1 MVAQPEPY
9 NQVSNEDTTF
19 DELNL
24 MQEEEDNDAEPYQ
37 TDKLIYDP
45 DEINIFTREP
55 TIEQLL
61 RRINEEALDL
71 APDFQRHANIW
82 KDDAKSRLIE
92 SLLIR
97 IPLPAFYIDA
107 TDEDKWLV
115 VDGLQRLS
123 ALKQF
128 MSDKTLRLCGLE
140 YLTNLEGKTYDEIE
154 RRYQR
159 RIEETQ
165 VTVYLIE
172 KGTPPEVKY
181 NIFKRINTGGL
192 PMTPQE
198 LRHALNPGKATK
210 FLAQLATSNEF
221 QQVTKLSKLR
231 KMRMDDR
238 EFILGFLAFTLT
250 SYKNSQSEK
259 RNLFLSK
266 ALSKVNNMSEQ
277 ELQVI
282 ENNFTKAMIAAW
294 QIFGKNA
301 FRKISQHQTKMFPI
315 NKALF
320 EVWSVNLSLLSDEQ
334 LNILKQHKEQ
344 LIEKFRKYVDSD
356 REFLASISQAAEKI
370 EYRFTIIEQI
380 IQEVLA

>member
-1 MVAQPEPY
+1 MVNQPELEQQLS
-9 NQVSNEDTTF
+9 NQDSID
-19 DELNL
+19 DLNSS
-24 MQEEEDNDAEPYQ
+24 QEEDNDDELYE
-37 TDKLIYDP
+37 TDRLIYDP
-45 DEINIFTREP
+45 EKINIFTKEP

-61 RRINEEALDL
+61 RRIDEEALDL

-82 KDDAKSRLIE
+82 RDGAKSRLIE
-92 SLLIR
+92 SILIR

-140 YLTNLEGKTYDEIE
+140 YLTNLDGKTYDEIE

-159 RIEETQ
+159 RIQETQ

-210 FLAQLATSNEF
+210 ILAQLATSNEF
-221 QQVTKLSKLR
+221 EQVTNLSKLR

-250 SYKNSQSEK
+250 SYKNDQSEK

-266 ALSKVNNMSEQ
+266 ALSKVNNMP
-277 ELQVI
+277 ELELEVI
-282 ENNFTKAMIAAW
+282 ENDFKKAMLAAW
-294 QIFGKNA
+294 EIFGKNA
-301 FRKISQHQTKMFPI
+301 FRKISEHQTKKFPI

-320 EVWSVNLSLLSDEQ
+320 EVWSVNLSLLSDDQ
-334 LNILKQHKEQ
+334 IDILKQRKEN
-344 LIEKFRKYVDSD
+344 LIEKFRNYVDSD
-356 REFLASISQAAEKI
+356 RNFSISISQAAEKI
-370 EYRFTIIEQI
+370 EYRFMIIEQI

>member
-9 NQVSNEDTTF
+9 NQVSNEDTTL

-140 YLTNLEGKTYDEIE
+140 YLTTLEGKTYEEIE

-356 REFLASISQAAEKI
+356 REFLTSISQAAEKI
-370 EYRFTIIEQI
+370 EYRFKIIEKI

>member
-1 MVAQPEPY
+1 MITQPKLEQ
-9 NQVSNEDTTF
+9 QVSNQDLI

-24 MQEEEDNDAEPYQ
+24 SQEEDNDNEPYE
-37 TDKLIYDP
+37 TDRLIYDP
-45 DEINIFTREP
+45 EKINIFTKEP

-61 RRINEEALDL
+61 RRIDEAALDL

-92 SLLIR
+92 SILIR

-140 YLTNLEGKTYDEIE
+140 YLTNFDGKTYDEIE

-159 RIEETQ
+159 RIQETQ

-210 FLAQLATSNEF
+210 FLAQLATSDEF
-221 QQVTKLSKLR
+221 EQVTNLSKLR

-250 SYKNSQSEK
+250 SYKNDPSEK

-266 ALSKVNNMSEQ
+266 ALSKVNNMP
-277 ELQVI
+277 ELELEII
-282 ENNFTKAMIAAW
+282 ENNFKKAMVAAW
-294 QIFGKNA
+294 EIFGINA
-301 FRKISQHQTKMFPI
+301 FRKISQHQTKKFPI

-320 EVWSVNLSLLSDEQ
+320 EVWSVNLSLLGDDQIE
-334 LNILKQHKEQ
+334 ILKQRKEN
-344 LIEKFRKYVDSD
+344 LIEKFKNYVDSD
-356 REFLASISQAAEKI
+356 RDFSISISQAAEKI
-370 EYRFTIIEQI
+370 EYRFMIIEQI

>member
-9 NQVSNEDTTF
+9 NQVSNEDTTL

-61 RRINEEALDL
+61 RRIDEEALDL
-71 APDFQRHANIW
+71 APEFQRHANIW

-92 SLLIR
+92 SILIR

-107 TDEDKWLV
+107 TNEDKWLV

-128 MSDKTLRLCGLE
+128 MSDKELKLGGLE
-140 YLTNLEGKTYDEIE
+140 YLSNLEGKNYDEIG

-159 RIEETQ
+159 RIQETQ

-192 PMTPQE
+192 PMSPQE
-198 LRHALNPGKATK
+198 IRHALNPGKATK
-210 FLAQLATSNEF
+210 FLAKLATSNEF
-221 QQVTKLSKLR
+221 QQVTNLSDSR
-231 KMRMDDR
+231 KMRMEDR
-238 EFILGFLAFTLT
+238 EFILGSVAFMLT
-250 SYKNSQSEK
+250 SYKNYQSET
-259 RNLFLSK
+259 RDLFLTK
-266 ALSKVNNMSEQ
+266 ALSKINNMSES
-277 ELQVI
+277 ELGAI
-282 ENNFTKAMIAAW
+282 ENNFKKAMVAAW
-294 QIFGKNA
+294 EIFDRNA
-301 FRKISQHQTKMFPI
+301 FRKVSQKQKKKFPI

-334 LNILKQHKEQ
+334 LDILKQHKEQ
-344 LIEKFRKYVDSD
+344 LIEKFRNYVDD
-356 REFLASISQAAEKI
+356 DGEFLTSISQAAEKI
-370 EYRFTIIEQI
+370 EYRFKIIEKI

>member
-9 NQVSNEDTTF
+9 NQVSNEDTTL

-140 YLTNLEGKTYDEIE
+140 YLINLEGKTYDEIE

-334 LNILKQHKEQ
+334 LNILKQHKEK
-344 LIEKFRKYVDSD
+344 LIEKFRNYVDED
-356 REFLASISQAAEKI
+356 GEFRTSISQAAEKI
-370 EYRFTIIEQI
+370 EYRFRIIEQI